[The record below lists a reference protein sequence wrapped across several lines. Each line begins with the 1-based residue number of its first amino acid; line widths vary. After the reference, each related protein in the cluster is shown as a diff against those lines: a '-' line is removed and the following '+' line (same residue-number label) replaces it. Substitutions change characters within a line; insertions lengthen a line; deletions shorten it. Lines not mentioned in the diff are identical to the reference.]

1 MMGSEEPDFYK
12 DPAVVQDPRSYFAL
26 LRARG
31 PVTWE
36 PHQGTLMVT
45 GFDEAI
51 KVLNDKEGIYSN
63 AASVVGPIPG
73 LPFTPEGSNIRD
85 QLDAHRAD
93 MPWADHLVAF
103 DGKKH
108 AEYRAILG
116 NLLTFKR
123 LKQNEEYLYGLVDR
137 LIDGFIG
144 NGACDINP
152 QFAHATTVYAISDL
166 MGIPVEHR
174 PLLLEQ
180 IGAPPSQLEGDFG
193 KVGPD
198 PLQAMKPL
206 FDGYLHDRQEND
218 RGDLMSELVRAKMK
232 DGSQPDFEIVSGLA
246 RFLFGAGQDTTSRL
260 IAMAVLILAENFD
273 LQALLR
279 AEPARIK
286 DFIEECLRF
295 EAPVKVSYRLAL
307 QDTQVSG
314 VDVPAGT
321 ILAVLLAAASND
333 PAKFDDPGTFNID
346 RAHVRDHMGFS
357 RGVHG
362 CIGAPLGRMESRIA
376 IEKLLERIPRFWI
389 SEAHH
394 GPANARRFRFEPT
407 YSFRSLA
414 DLHIEF
420 TLVSG

>member
-1 MMGSEEPDFYK
+1 
-12 DPAVVQDPRSYFAL
+12 
-26 LRARG
+26 
-31 PVTWE
+31 
-36 PHQGTLMVT
+36 
-45 GFDEAI
+45 
-51 KVLNDKEGIYSN
+51 
-63 AASVVGPIPG
+63 
-73 LPFTPEGSNIRD
+73 
-85 QLDAHRAD
+85 
-93 MPWADHLVAF
+93 
-103 DGKKH
+103 
-108 AEYRAILG
+108 
-116 NLLTFKR
+116 
-123 LKQNEEYLYGLVDR
+123 
-137 LIDGFIG
+137 
-144 NGACDINP
+144 
-152 QFAHATTVYAISDL
+152 
-166 MGIPVEHR
+166 
-174 PLLLEQ
+174 
-180 IGAPPSQLEGDFG
+180 
-193 KVGPD
+193 
-198 PLQAMKPL
+198 
-206 FDGYLHDRQEND
+206 
-218 RGDLMSELVRAKMK
+218 
-232 DGSQPDFEIVSGLA
+232 
-246 RFLFGAGQDTTSRL
+246 GAGQDTTSRL